1 MNDSTFNIKN
11 TTRGK
16 LPSLS
21 FLDIKN
27 KVLGPKYELSVVF
40 IGRDRMRALNRTHR
54 GKDKV
59 TDVLSFPTGETV
71 QLGEMAISVERAIQQ
86 AELHAHTV
94 LDELKILML
103 HGALHLSGLDH
114 EQDRGQMKRIET
126 KWRKHF
132 GLVSGLIE
140 RTK

>member
-1 MNDSTFNIKN
+1 VNDSTFNIKN

-59 TDVLSFPTGETV
+59 TDVLSFPLTKNSGEIFMN
-71 QLGEMAISVERAIQQ
+71 LERSRTNSKKFSRTPNDHVVFLFI
-86 AELHAHTV
+86 
-94 LDELKILML
+94 
-103 HGALHLSGLDH
+103 HGLLHLKGMSHGSRM
-114 EQDRGQMKRIET
+114 EREEKTIGSF
-126 KWRKHF
+126 F
-132 GLVSGLIE
+132 GIKNL
-140 RTK
+140 